1 MSVIEWR
8 EEFSV
13 GLPEVDHEHRE
24 LIAAIN
30 RLHGEIGSGASAAEV
45 TDRLGEIESAI
56 SAHFAL
62 EEKSMVALRYDNY
75 AAHKND
81 HEDLLD
87 EILDIRDDV
96 VETGQYD
103 PDTLSQ
109 SLTDWFREHFRT
121 HDTRLHHW
129 LAKRH

>member
-1 MSVIEWR
+1 
-8 EEFSV
+8 
-13 GLPEVDHEHRE
+13 
-24 LIAAIN
+24 
-30 RLHGEIGSGASAAEV
+30 
-45 TDRLGEIESAI
+45 
-56 SAHFAL
+56 
-62 EEKSMVALRYDNY
+62 MVALRYDDY
-75 AAHKND
+75 AAHKSD

-96 VETGQYD
+96 VETGQYE